1 MKLRWSVLLV
11 LVLLLAALAYLPGLS
26 GPLVLDDRANLEPL
40 VAWLHGQINWQSV
53 VFGNG
58 SGVFG
63 RSVSMATFLAN
74 AAVGGESVYG
84 FKLVNLLIH
93 LLNGIAIYALF
104 SGILRAQAITH
115 PGSKSAAWMPLLA
128 TSLWLLH
135 PLLVST
141 VLYVVQRMAMLSALF
156 MLLTMLAY
164 VHGRLALDS
173 GHRRRAWM
181 LLGLLAP
188 ASTLLATLSKE
199 NGILAP
205 ALCGLIEWLVFA
217 PTAGDRRRWPSKAFI
232 ALVLA
237 VPALLA
243 IALTLDGNPRIVGG
257 YENRSFTLA
266 ERLLTQPRVLWHY
279 VGAILLPYGPRL
291 GLYHDDFPVSHGLLS
306 PPGTLLAIAGWIVA
320 LVLAWRVR
328 RTAPAIALGV
338 GIFLV
343 GQALE
348 SSVFPLL
355 MYFEHRVYLPSIGII
370 WALLGLTSFA
380 AERLDRRMHHGR
392 QIFTGAAVALVTAF
406 GFATVA
412 RVSVW
417 RSQDGILLQAL
428 ATHPNSRW
436 LRMDLVGRDMAQRPP
451 ATVSA
456 LRHADHLMNMPDP
469 LDQRFGAMLRLSIE
483 CIQGAPATGVR
494 LDQVFGGHPLAIEPD
509 LLVGYE
515 GLAERIIKT
524 PCQDLG
530 PATMASALAGML
542 DRTPLPAA
550 DRSIWR
556 LRFKT
561 AKLYWAAGNL
571 QAALQQA
578 KLAYAPGSSDPAVA
592 VMIAGLLLQS
602 GDSQGAGRMLDRVES
617 RIVQG
622 DVAGRAIVKR
632 YREQIAQGR

>member
-1 MKLRWSVLLV
+1 MTLRWS
-11 LVLLLAALAYLPGLS
+11 LLLLLALLMAALAYLPGLS
-26 GPLVLDDRANLEPL
+26 GPLVLDDKANLEPL
-40 VAWLHGQINWQSV
+40 VGWLQGQASWQTV

-63 RSVSMATFLAN
+63 RPVSMATFLAN
-74 AAVGGESVYG
+74 AAIGGDSVYG
-84 FKLVNLLIH
+84 FKLTNLLIH

-104 SGILRAQAITH
+104 SAVQRAQAIAR
-115 PGSKSAAWMPLLA
+115 PASKSAAWMPLVA
-128 TSLWLLH
+128 TSLWLMH

-173 GHRRRAWM
+173 GHRRRAWI

-217 PTAGDRRRWPSKAFI
+217 PAAGDRRGWRSKAFI

-279 VGAILLPYGPRL
+279 VGAILLPYGPQL
-291 GLYHDDFPVSHGLLS
+291 GLYHDDFPISHGLLS
-306 PPGTLLAIAGWIVA
+306 PPGTLLAFAGWLVA
-320 LVLAWRVR
+320 LILAWRLR
-328 RTAPAIALGV
+328 RTVPAVALGV

-355 MYFEHRVYLPSIGII
+355 MYFEHRVYLPLIGII
-370 WALLGLTSFA
+370 WALLGAASFA
-380 AERLDRRMHHGR
+380 AERLDRRIHHGR
-392 QIFTGAAVALVTAF
+392 KIFTS
-406 GFATVA
+406 ATVA
-412 RVSVW
+412 SVVVLGLATAARASVW

-428 ATHPNSRW
+428 TTHPDSRW
-436 LRMDLVGRDMAQRPP
+436 ARMDLIGRDMARKPP
-451 ATVSA
+451 DTAGA
-456 LRHADHLMNMPDP
+456 LRHADYLMRMPDP
-469 LDQRFGAMLRLSIE
+469 LDRRFGAMMRLSIE
-483 CIQGAPATGVR
+483 CIEGAPATDAR
-494 LDQVFGGHPLAIEPD
+494 LDQVFGGHPRAIEPD

-515 GLAERIIKT
+515 GLAERIIKE
-524 PCQDLG
+524 PCAGFG
-530 PATMASALAGML
+530 PATMAGRLAAML
-542 DRTPLPAA
+542 DRTPLPEA
-550 DRSIWR
+550 DRSVWR
-556 LRFKT
+556 LRFKV
-561 AKLYWAAGNL
+561 AKLFWSAGNL
-571 QAALQQA
+571 PAALRQA
-578 KLAYAPGSSDPAVA
+578 KLAYAPGSSDPAVQ

-602 GDSQGAGRMLDRVES
+602 GDLQGAEHMLDGVES
-617 RIVQG
+617 RVAPG
-622 DVAGRAIVKR
+622 DVEGKTIIAR
-632 YREQIAQGR
+632 YRAQIARER